1 MISTTG
7 QDLCQIDSI
16 LKEDGMHNVMK
27 RGTLIVVL
35 CSLIAVPAWGRGGN
49 GGRDSGAI
57 SPATTRV

>member
-1 MISTTG
+1 
-7 QDLCQIDSI
+7 
-16 LKEDGMHNVMK
+16 MHNVMK